1 MLYSQANQS
10 STIRKLSIVEYV
22 NVLGVVVFKILC
34 VVYGH
39 GRTCQF
45 LASWVVDVC
54 PGRRACCS
62 LPTNPASSFCVSL
75 LDALLSPPTLALA
88 EAALPRKPPAGPLS
102 APLCIE
108 RYSRVAATT

>member
-10 STIRKLSIVEYV
+10 STIRKLSIVGYV

-45 LASWVVDVC
+45 LASLRYGWDL
-54 PGRRACCS
+54 GWWRRAPEACCFAHQPCFK
-62 LPTNPASSFCVSL
+62 LLLQSS
-75 LDALLSPPTLALA
+75 T
-88 EAALPRKPPAGPLS
+88 
-102 APLCIE
+102 
-108 RYSRVAATT
+108 RY